1 MMESAQVGIAQK
13 VGQKPL
19 ARGVTMTSFNAFT
32 GGSIFEFRLNSGKES
47 PFYANFYA
55 MNVVNGKGEPSALNS
70 KKVNPVLLAVVA
82 AELGKMKVQVVNKE
96 GQKQGD
102 LKLFLEPKQESP
114 SAVFTKSKLGPDD
127 VPKSV
132 GLYDPDN
139 HELHG

>member
-1 MMESAQVGIAQK
+1 MASPSPDHEQGRLQSLQPALIFRSRVLSAIRKWFEKTGFIEVETPVRLPTPALELHIDAEPAGA
-13 VGQKPL
+13 GFL
-19 ARGVTMTSFNAFT
+19 RTSP
-32 GGSIFEFRLNSGKES
+32 ELHMKRL
-47 PFYANFYA
+47 
-55 MNVVNGKGEPSALNS
+55 
-70 KKVNPVLLAVVA
+70 
-82 AELGKMKVQVVNKE
+82 LGKMKVQVVNKE